1 MIDPLFKQMTQKFDD
16 MSLSNLMSSRLSVNN
31 ELIIQLDS
39 SMPQSSSDFLASDDQ
54 RPVYAGLVPGPVDSL
69 PTAPFSLDLEE
80 YMMVQHDFINELL
93 HHKPQ
98 AQQRDL
104 SFESPERP
112 PQAPQ
117 MFGQEPEEVYH
128 EAPEASYFPEP
139 ETH

>member
-80 YMMVQHDFINELL
+80 YMMVQHDFIN
-93 HHKPQ
+93 
-98 AQQRDL
+98 
-104 SFESPERP
+104 
-112 PQAPQ
+112 
-117 MFGQEPEEVYH
+117 
-128 EAPEASYFPEP
+128 
-139 ETH
+139 